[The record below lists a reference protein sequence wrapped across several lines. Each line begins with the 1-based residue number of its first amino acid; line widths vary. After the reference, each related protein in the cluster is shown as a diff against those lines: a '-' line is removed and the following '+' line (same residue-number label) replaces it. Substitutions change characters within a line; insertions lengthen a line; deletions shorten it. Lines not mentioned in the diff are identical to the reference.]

1 MRNFLKGIIVGIGG
15 IAPGLSG
22 SVLLVIF
29 GLYQKT
35 VNAIGTLFKDFKKNM
50 LFLIPL
56 FLGFGVGVIIFS
68 KIVDYFLNNFEMY
81 TRFAFL
87 GLVIGTIPLFYKE
100 VKKEGFDKK
109 YYILI
114 IAAAIC
120 GFSLFFVNKD
130 FFPQV
135 TNPNLFQSVILGVA
149 VAGSSIVPGVDS
161 AVILS
166 SLGLYELY
174 VSSLA
179 SLNFSILIPAGV
191 GLVVGA
197 LVISFIINKLIK
209 RFYTATFS
217 IIFGLF
223 LSIIPNVL
231 NESCKIGF
239 NAQSV
244 IAIIIAIIGFGV
256 SYFLGDIKGNIEKSK
271 KLLTKLKILS
281 NKTETLEEK

>member
-244 IAIIIAIIGFGV
+244 IAIIIAIIGFGI